1 MENFEKVIE
10 ACVGKLNK
18 EDPYYGLSWG
28 EIVDCLDMDC
38 HPDSL
43 RKGAYYVK
51 MYHDY
56 LQDKSMENMSSD
68 EVEKLNE
75 KIVELKKERVKSQ
88 DLNNM
93 INKKIREQSRF
104 EQMLDC
110 ARDVANTF
118 EKDKPLLSNVPVL
131 RSGNKEAVLLLSDL
145 HIGIVND
152 NYWNKYDV
160 DIMKERMSYLKQR
173 VIQIGLEN
181 NINRIRVVCIGDIIS
196 GLIHNT
202 IRLENRLDIC
212 EQSVMAAEII
222 AELLHSFSTLFKVDL
237 YYGVGNHERISP
249 NKSDSLDKE
258 SFGYMILEMI
268 KWRCKDLKGL
278 TIHENDID
286 DEIITFKVFNDK
298 IVATH
303 GHNFGNL
310 NTYIPKITSMLGYVP
325 DYVCVGHLHQ
335 PVEKA
340 YGNTEL
346 IVNPSF
352 SGVDTFAKNLGLVGK
367 PMQKLMLFSEEY
379 GKEATFNIN
388 LDIEV

>member
-18 EDPYYGLSWG
+18 EDPYYSLSWG
-28 EIVDCLDMDC
+28 EIVDCLDMDY
-38 HPDSL
+38 HPDNL
-43 RKGAYYVK
+43 RKGAYFVK
-51 MYHDY
+51 RYHDY
-56 LQDKSMENMSSD
+56 LQGKNIENMSSD

-88 DLNNM
+88 DITNM
-93 INKKIREQSRF
+93 LNKKIREQSRF
-104 EQMLDC
+104 EQMLEC
-110 ARDVANTF
+110 ARDVASAF

-152 NYWNKYDV
+152 NYWNKFDV

-202 IRLENRLDIC
+202 IRLENRLNIC
-212 EQSVMAAEII
+212 EQTVMAAEVIS
-222 AELLHSFSTLFKVDL
+222 ELLHSFSTLFKVDL
-237 YYGVGNHERISP
+237 YYAVGNHERISP

-258 SFGYMILEMI
+258 NFGYMILEMI
-268 KWRCKDLKGL
+268 KYRCKDLKGL
-278 TIHENDID
+278 TIHENEVD

-298 IVATH
+298 IVASH

-325 DYVCVGHLHQ
+325 DYVCLGHLHQ

-346 IVNPSF
+346 VVNPSF

-388 LDIEV
+388 LDI